1 MNEQLRNP
9 FEEEP
14 ATPRNPDT
22 AGLVGSI
29 LGKKAGEAFRKL
41 EKGRKKAVSE
51 QPPELSAEERAAL
64 IKAQAELERN
74 REKFPIWKTIRL
86 GGFKTPAEIEKALE
100 DGGFKMSDWAKQILE
115 KTPLSGNPSE
125 INLVRMT
132 VADLGF
138 ESSATTEEI
147 YARAN
152 ELGLDLCPAEVGPQ
166 LRLQYPDQPVGEW
179 LRVAMEPIL
188 DSVGDLD
195 IFDLGYDGVGRWL
208 RTSGGRPGGGWNP
221 EDPFLFVPRKQLK
234 TLGT

>member
-22 AGLVGSI
+22 AGMVGSI
-29 LGKKAGEAFRKL
+29 LGEKAGEAFRKL

-51 QPPELSAEERAAL
+51 QPPDLSAEERKAL
-64 IKAQAELERN
+64 ETAQAELERN
-74 REKFPIWKTIRL
+74 KEQFPVWKTIQIGRY
-86 GGFKTPAEIEKALE
+86 KTPEEIKKALE
-100 DGGFKMSDWAKQILE
+100 DSGFKMSEWAEQVLE

-138 ESSATTEEI
+138 ESNATTEEI
-147 YARAN
+147 YTRAN
-152 ELGLDLCPAEVGPQ
+152 ELGLGLCPAEVGPEP
-166 LRLQYPDQPVGEW
+166 RLQYSDQPKSEW
-179 LRVAMEPIL
+179 LLVAMEPVVLAIGGL
-188 DSVGDLD
+188 NVFSLVCDVDGRW
-195 IFDLGYDGVGRWL
+195 FKAYDGG
-208 RTSGGRPGGGWNP
+208 PGLEWNP
-221 EDPFLFVPRKQLK
+221 EDSFLFVLRKQLK

>member
-51 QPPELSAEERAAL
+51 QPPDLSAEDRARLEA
-64 IKAQAELERN
+64 AQRGLEN
-74 REKFPIWKTIRL
+74 REKFPVWKTIQIGRY
-86 GGFKTPAEIEKALE
+86 KTSAEIRKALE

-138 ESSATTEEI
+138 ESNATTEEI

-166 LRLQYPDQPVGEW
+166 LRLQYPGQPKSEW
-179 LRVAMEPIL
+179 LKVAMEPIL
-188 DSVGDLD
+188 DSDGDLD
-195 IFDLGYDGVGRWL
+195 IFGLEYGGDGRWL
-208 RTSGGRPGGGWNP
+208 EAVDGRPGSGWNP
-221 EDPFLFVPRKQLK
+221 GGPFLFVPRKQLK

>member
-22 AGLVGSI
+22 AGMVGSI
-29 LGKKAGEAFRKL
+29 LGEKAGEAFRKL

-86 GGFKTPAEIEKALE
+86 GGFKTPAEIRKALE
-100 DGGFKMSDWAKQILE
+100 DGGFKISDWAEQILE
-115 KTPLSGNPSE
+115 KTPLSGSPSE

-188 DSVGDLD
+188 ASDGDLG
-195 IFDLGYDGVGRWL
+195 IFGLGYGEVGRWL
-208 RTSGGRPGGGWNP
+208 KTNDGRPEFEWYPGV
-221 EDPFLFVPRKQLK
+221 PFLFVPRKQLK
-234 TLGT
+234 ALGT

>member
-22 AGLVGSI
+22 AGMVGSI

-51 QPPELSAEERAAL
+51 QPQDLSAEERAAL

-86 GGFKTPAEIEKALE
+86 GGFKTPAEIRKALE
-100 DGGFKMSDWAKQILE
+100 DGGFKISDWAEQILE
-115 KTPLSGNPSE
+115 KTPLPGSPSE

-138 ESSATTEEI
+138 EFNATTEDI
-147 YARAN
+147 YARAK
-152 ELGLDLCPAEVGPQ
+152 ELGLDLCPAEVGPE
-166 LRLQYPDQPVGEW
+166 LRLQYPDQPLGEW
-179 LRVAMEPIL
+179 SNVAMKPIMDADGFL
-188 DSVGDLD
+188 Y
-195 IFDLGYDGVGRWL
+195 IFYFEYDKDGRWL
-208 RTSGGRPGGGWNP
+208 KAGAGGAMGNWSAN
-221 EDPFLFVPRKQLK
+221 FSFFFVL
-234 TLGT
+234 